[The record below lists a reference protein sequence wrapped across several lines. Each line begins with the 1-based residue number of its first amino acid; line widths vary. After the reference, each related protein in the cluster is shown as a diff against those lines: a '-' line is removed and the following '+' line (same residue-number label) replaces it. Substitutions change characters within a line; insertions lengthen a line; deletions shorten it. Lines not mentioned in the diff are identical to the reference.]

1 MTTINN
7 YKQILCESI
16 KDINEPILLVGPAG
30 VGKSYAVESL
40 SRDNNLILYS
50 YNCRRDKT
58 LREGRNKLINWV
70 FLKEPCIVWLEGAD
84 DLTIEAQS
92 FLRRSLETYSRSV
105 ILILEVRDTAFLA
118 DPLRSRCR
126 TVITPRPTKEEGH
139 QFLLGRGISVDEA
152 NCIIQK
158 IQPLSYRSLQ
168 VYIDSKR
175 FLALPEYSIY
185 DTSDEYRNAIELIK
199 HGSASMIDV
208 LKWKRQGLY
217 VSKFVDDAMRILDI
231 KWYPDMPKDS
241 RGRNAWFHLAY
252 ILSKTQS
259 M

>member
-1 MTTINN
+1 MSTSN
-7 YKQILCESI
+7 LESL
-16 KDINEPILLVGPAG
+16 DVTQPILLVGPAG
-30 VGKSYAVESL
+30 VGKTYFIEELAKKK
-40 SRDNNLILYS
+40 NLVLYS

-92 FLRRSLETYSRSV
+92 FLRRSLETYSKSV

-118 DPLRSRCR
+118 DPLRSRCK
-126 TVITPRPTKEEGH
+126 TYIIPRPLQEDCINYLIGK
-139 QFLLGRGISVDEA
+139 GISDSEA
-152 NCIIQK
+152 NEIVNQ
-158 IQPLSYRSLQ
+158 IQPLSYRALN
-168 VYIDSKR
+168 VYILSQNLIIK
-175 FLALPEYSIY
+175 EKSIY
-185 DTSDEYRNAIELIK
+185 DHSLDYNNALNKIK
-199 HGSASMIDV
+199 SRSATMIDALDWKKKGIYV
-208 LKWKRQGLY
+208 PRLVEDSMKCLNLKW
-217 VSKFVDDAMRILDI
+217 
-231 KWYPDMPKDS
+231 WPDMPRDS